1 MALEKITKILL
12 SIIVIIALAESFLRF
27 YDFIFGKTVNNIKNN
42 ISYFTDYKNHP
53 YLVYTSRKNQ
63 SGYQIHLEPG
73 KYFKTTTN
81 SDGFRS
87 REFYPRVNS
96 ENLRVMI
103 LGDSFIWGYNVNDN
117 ETLGYKLEKKLKE
130 RLNKDVEVY
139 SLGVPSYSTIIYQ
152 GIARTYF
159 DTLKPDIV
167 IVAIDQNDFEDDLI
181 RKKLFKK
188 DENGHP
194 LYYADYKKDNNLTRL
209 DGTNRNLKSEIK
221 LTSILVEKI
230 NILIHKIVDPV
241 IHKIKIKRLSSN
253 YEILK
258 YKDIDDGKKENLYK
272 FYSLHRDNICCNLE
286 TSKKKYNTSFQSLK
300 FVKQMT
306 DKIGAELYFTTYPY
320 AWYIDPEQSLEW
332 QLKLY
337 KGEYILDFRGNTVYT
352 DLVDFYAE
360 QLSIKNFNFYEYV
373 KSNPGKYWGDY
384 DPHFNALGYDKFSE
398 FLTEN
403 ITNNL
408 KSQN

>member
-1 MALEKITKILL
+1 M
-12 SIIVIIALAESFLRF
+12 
-27 YDFIFGKTVNNIKNN
+27 NN
-42 ISYFTDYKNHP
+42 T
-53 YLVYTSRKNQ
+53 
-63 SGYQIHLEPG
+63 
-73 KYFKTTTN
+73 
-81 SDGFRS
+81 
-87 REFYPRVNS
+87 
-96 ENLRVMI
+96 
-103 LGDSFIWGYNVNDN
+103 
-117 ETLGYKLEKKLKE
+117 
-130 RLNKDVEVY
+130 
-139 SLGVPSYSTIIYQ
+139 
-152 GIARTYF
+152 
-159 DTLKPDIV
+159 
-167 IVAIDQNDFEDDLI
+167 
-181 RKKLFKK
+181 
-188 DENGHP
+188 
-194 LYYADYKKDNNLTRL
+194 
-209 DGTNRNLKSEIK
+209 
-221 LTSILVEKI
+221 
-230 NILIHKIVDPV
+230 
-241 IHKIKIKRLSSN
+241 HKIKIKRLSSN

-337 KGEYILDFRGNTVYT
+337 KGKYILDFRSNTVYT

-403 ITNNL
+403 IANNL